1 MITHN
6 QAKSAATR
14 IVDRLRA
21 LGVDIKNSHG
31 YQAVA
36 AYNDYPDWN
45 RLNAAISNAAAQIPC
60 GPDSPKTTP
69 ATPSKLPV
77 DHNHYQIL
85 FDRPGSGKTTALW
98 MRALIE
104 AREFNG
110 TFLFINID
118 GEDHVPSVLSDT
130 THRVT
135 ISASSESELRPV
147 ASVAKAKSAHP
158 SGAFVSIQLPEGT
171 SILSE
176 AAIGHF
182 LHALRLLPETLREL
196 LPVAFLESVSL
207 ICLDEA
213 HRVARDPEQ
222 ELFATVVPRWRHG
235 NAHIV
240 IATQW
245 IEPALH
251 AIARSGAK
259 PTFVAFSKRTVELYG
274 HAFAGH
280 NLPAPSIVED
290 FLLPKANGDATELFT
305 LRTSLVEQIAG
316 VVHSAFHQPNLKNWA
331 DSPRI
336 RLYRTLI
343 DEAAARDAERRRR
356 WEAED
361 AATIRPHSARSISQG
376 FALEP

>member
-45 RLNAAISNAAAQIPC
+45 RLNAAISNAAAPSAT
-60 GPDSPKTTP
+60 DSPGTTP
-69 ATPSKLPV
+69 PAPSKLPV
-77 DHNHYQIL
+77 DHNRYHIL
-85 FDRPGSGKTTALW
+85 FDAPGSGKTTALW
-98 MRALIE
+98 MRALVE
-104 AREFNG
+104 AREFKG

-118 GEDHVPSVLSDT
+118 GEDHVPSALSDT
-130 THRVT
+130 THRIT
-135 ISASSESELRPV
+135 ISASSDSQSDQRPV
-147 ASVAKAKSAHP
+147 TSVAKAKSAHP
-158 SGAFVSIQLPEGT
+158 SGAFVSIRLPEGT
-171 SILSE
+171 SVLSE
-176 AAIGHF
+176 AARGHF
-182 LHALRLLPETLREL
+182 LYALRLLPETLREL
-196 LPVAFLESVSL
+196 MPVAFLESVSL

-222 ELFATVVPRWRHG
+222 ELFATVVPRWRLG

-251 AIARSGAK
+251 AITRSGAT

-274 HAFAGH
+274 RAFSGH
-280 NLPAPSIVED
+280 NLPEPSIVED

-316 VVHSAFHQPNLKNWA
+316 VVYSAFHKPDLKNWA
-331 DSPRI
+331 DSPRM

-343 DEAAARDAERRRR
+343 DEAATRDAERRRR
-356 WEAED
+356 SEAKD
-361 AATIRPHSARSISQG
+361 AATIRPYGARAINKG

>member
-45 RLNAAISNAAAQIPC
+45 RLNAAISNAAAPSVT
-60 GPDSPKTTP
+60 DSPGTTP
-69 ATPSKLPV
+69 PTPGKLPV
-77 DHNHYQIL
+77 DHNRYHIL
-85 FDRPGSGKTTALW
+85 FDGPGSGKTTALW
-98 MRALIE
+98 MRALVE

-110 TFLFINID
+110 TFLFVNIN

-135 ISASSESELRPV
+135 ISASSESGLLPV
-147 ASVAKAKSAHP
+147 TSIAKAKSARP
-158 SGAFVSIQLPEGT
+158 SGAFVSVRLPEGT

-176 AAIGHF
+176 AASGHV
-182 LHALRLLPETLREL
+182 LRALRLLPETLREL

-222 ELFATVVPRWRHG
+222 ELFATIVPRWRLG

-240 IATQW
+240 VATQW

-251 AIARSGAK
+251 AITRSGAT
-259 PTFVAFSKRTVELYG
+259 PTFVAFCKRTVELYG
-274 HAFAGH
+274 RAFSGH
-280 NLPAPSIVED
+280 NLPEPSIVED

-316 VVHSAFHQPNLKNWA
+316 VVHSAFHHPDLKNWA
-331 DSPRI
+331 DSPRM

-343 DEAAARDAERRRR
+343 DEAATRDAERRRR
-356 WEAED
+356 SDAEG
-361 AATIRPHSARSISQG
+361 AATIRPHGARAINKG